1 MTSSASPRLNVDL
14 LEEKYTAWQNAPAS
28 VGENWAAFFEGFEL
42 GSAQLK
48 RKAVTD
54 PQTKSSTPAQSTSDE
69 ELTIRGKTGAMVY
82 AYRTIGHTAAWINPL
97 EEAPPDVMALDIEEF
112 GFSQEDLD
120 TPVASQYYRNG
131 EYMSL
136 RELRAELQ
144 RVFCGQIGFEFM
156 HIHNRE
162 VRNWLRDHIES
173 QLQSQSRDAS
183 AKEQAFR
190 AVTAAETFERF
201 LHKKFPGEKR
211 FSLEGGESL
220 MVALDTILENGP
232 SLGIDEVLMGM
243 AHRGRLNVL
252 ANFLGKSLKVLLY
265 EFQQNYVPN
274 LVAGDGDVKYHLGY
288 ESERVNSL
296 DEKVD
301 IKLSANPSHLE
312 AVDAVVEGKARAR
325 QRQLGDTAQRKKVLP
340 VLIHGD
346 AAFAGQGLVAE
357 VLNLSQLRGYRTGGT
372 VHLIVNNQIG
382 FTTMPEDAR
391 SSDYCTDVAKMIEAP
406 VFHVNGDYPL
416 EVLRATELALEFRQK
431 FGRDVI
437 IDIVCYRRH
446 GHNEGD
452 EPEFTQPLV
461 YRKLKKHGSVVE
473 HYGRRLQEAGDFTM
487 AELEAISQEFESR
500 LEKELGELK
509 ELEQSGDGHPHMES
523 TAIDQPDFNYNAVS
537 TGVPVDTLREIGVK
551 LSETPD
557 DFHVHDKLKRRF
569 LDKRREAAE
578 AGGPFNW
585 SFAEALAFGTLL
597 TEKHSVRL
605 SGQDCRRG
613 TFSQRHAVL
622 YDTVTRDRYIALQH
636 LSEDQGQMCV
646 YNSLLSE
653 AAVLG
658 FDYGYSLVAPEMLIM
673 WEAQF
678 GDFANGAQVII
689 DQFIASAES
698 KWSRPSRIVLLLPH
712 GYEGMGPEHS
722 SARLERFLQLCAD
735 QNMQVANLTTPAQYF
750 HILRR
755 QVIREVAK
763 PLVLMT
769 PKSLLGLPECVSTV
783 DDLAT
788 GTYFHEIL
796 DDYRRPCVPG
806 DVNRIVFCSGKVY
819 YDLLAHR
826 TKEELDD
833 TVIVRIEQLYPL
845 HQDRLMQVV
854 GQYEHAHKW
863 VWCQEEPLNM
873 GAWSYIGPRLQKLTP
888 YKIRYAGRDRAS
900 SPATGAKTIHKLE
913 QKKLVQQAFTL

>member
-1 MTSSASPRLNVDL
+1 MTPSASPRLNVDL
-14 LEEKYTAWQNAPAS
+14 LEENYTAWQNDPSS
-28 VGENWAAFFEGFEL
+28 VGETWAAFFEGFEL

-48 RKAVTD
+48 SKAVTG
-54 PQTKSSTPAQSTSDE
+54 PQAKGPAPVPSTSDE
-69 ELTIRGKTGAMVY
+69 ELSIRGKTGAMVY

-97 EEAPPDVMALDIEEF
+97 EDAPPEVAALEIEEF

-131 EYMSL
+131 EYMPL

-144 RVFCGQIGFEFM
+144 RVFCGHIGFEFM

-173 QLQSQSRDAS
+173 QLQTQSRDAS

-211 FSLEGGESL
+211 FSLEGGESM

-288 ESERVNSL
+288 ETTRVNSL

-461 YRKLKKHGSVVE
+461 YRKLRKHGSVTE
-473 HYGRRLQEAGDFTM
+473 HYGRRL
-487 AELEAISQEFESR
+487 
-500 LEKELGELK
+500 
-509 ELEQSGDGHPHMES
+509 
-523 TAIDQPDFNYNAVS
+523 
-537 TGVPVDTLREIGVK
+537 
-551 LSETPD
+551 
-557 DFHVHDKLKRRF
+557 
-569 LDKRREAAE
+569 
-578 AGGPFNW
+578 
-585 SFAEALAFGTLL
+585 
-597 TEKHSVRL
+597 
-605 SGQDCRRG
+605 
-613 TFSQRHAVL
+613 
-622 YDTVTRDRYIALQH
+622 
-636 LSEDQGQMCV
+636 
-646 YNSLLSE
+646 
-653 AAVLG
+653 
-658 FDYGYSLVAPEMLIM
+658 
-673 WEAQF
+673 
-678 GDFANGAQVII
+678 
-689 DQFIASAES
+689 
-698 KWSRPSRIVLLLPH
+698 
-712 GYEGMGPEHS
+712 
-722 SARLERFLQLCAD
+722 
-735 QNMQVANLTTPAQYF
+735 
-750 HILRR
+750 
-755 QVIREVAK
+755 
-763 PLVLMT
+763 
-769 PKSLLGLPECVSTV
+769 
-783 DDLAT
+783 
-788 GTYFHEIL
+788 
-796 DDYRRPCVPG
+796 
-806 DVNRIVFCSGKVY
+806 
-819 YDLLAHR
+819 
-826 TKEELDD
+826 
-833 TVIVRIEQLYPL
+833 
-845 HQDRLMQVV
+845 
-854 GQYEHAHKW
+854 
-863 VWCQEEPLNM
+863 
-873 GAWSYIGPRLQKLTP
+873 
-888 YKIRYAGRDRAS
+888 
-900 SPATGAKTIHKLE
+900 
-913 QKKLVQQAFTL
+913 